1 VADLDGHPRHDAV
14 SISASVDRGIPTPP
28 SLAACLACFGLRA
41 DLLALRSFLP
51 TASTPRR
58 RRDHRLT
65 TADASRL
72 RRRGW
77 RRLVAA
83 IGTTGDGLSRP
94 LAASFTALGLA
105 GILLGTV
112 PGSPALGTF
121 GSAATAPIAG
131 HSHALEAPRD
141 SVAAHD
147 GGPGRLPIAG
157 RGSAEVA
164 GPADTTVV
172 VPADTGPLTTLS
184 VAMLAVG
191 AALFGMR
198 RLAARPGRMR

>member
-1 VADLDGHPRHDAV
+1 MADLNGHPRHDAV
-14 SISASVDRGIPTPP
+14 AISASVDPGMPTPP
-28 SLAACLACFGLRA
+28 SLAACLACFGLRT

-58 RRDHRLT
+58 RRDFRLT

-83 IGTTGDGLSRP
+83 IGTTGDGFSRP
-94 LAASFTALGLA
+94 LAASFTALGLV
-105 GILLGTV
+105 GILLGAV
-112 PGSPALGTF
+112 PGSLALGTF
-121 GSAATAPIAG
+121 GAAGAAG
-131 HSHALEAPRD
+131 MASPSYALEAPRD
-141 SVAAHD
+141 SVTAHD

-157 RGSAEVA
+157 RDSAEVA
-164 GPADTTVV
+164 GPADTTAV

-191 AALFGMR
+191 TALFGVR